1 MRILIVSQYF
11 WPETFRIND
20 MALGL
25 KERGHEVA
33 VLTSIPNY
41 PEGKFFKGYSFFGT
55 TKEIWNGISIYR
67 CRQIPRGQNNSI
79 LLSLNYLS
87 FVLFASWKVLGLP
100 KKFDKVLVYQIS
112 PVFQII
118 PALLASWRFH
128 ASLLVNVQDLWP
140 ETFASTRQGK
150 KSLFLKWVGAIS
162 DYLYRKSDFLL
173 LPFKSSQPIL
183 EKRGIPENRMSYLPN
198 SVDTFYS
205 PVAPDPQFEYLFT
218 GEIHLLLTGNLGEA
232 QGIELII
239 EAARELKEK
248 YPRLRWLL
256 VGGGRNRKELEQ
268 LTREKGLEQVVL
280 FPGRLPATVIPS
292 LIARADA
299 TLLTLKKEPIFA
311 ITVPNRLQSY
321 MACGKPI
328 IASIDGEAAKIISD
342 SRSGL
347 VAPAGDLH
355 GFIQLV
361 KNFIN
366 ISTEQRKQWG
376 SNARFYFL
384 THFERN
390 QVLDQL
396 VELIKQEEGVNNS
409 SGK

>member
-1 MRILIVSQYF
+1 
-11 WPETFRIND
+11 
-20 MALGL
+20 
-25 KERGHEVA
+25 
-33 VLTSIPNY
+33 
-41 PEGKFFKGYSFFGT
+41 
-55 TKEIWNGISIYR
+55 
-67 CRQIPRGQNNSI
+67 
-79 LLSLNYLS
+79 
-87 FVLFASWKVLGLP
+87 
-100 KKFDKVLVYQIS
+100 
-112 PVFQII
+112 
-118 PALLASWRFH
+118 
-128 ASLLVNVQDLWP
+128 
-140 ETFASTRQGK
+140 
-150 KSLFLKWVGAIS
+150 VGAIS
-162 DYLYRKSDFLL
+162 DYLYRKSDLLL

-198 SVDTFYS
+198 SVDTFYL

-248 YPRLRWLL
+248 HPRLRWLL
-256 VGGGRNRKELEQ
+256 VGGGRNRVELEQ

-280 FPGRLPATVIPS
+280 FPGRFPATVIPS

-328 IASIDGEAAKIISD
+328 IASIDGEAANIISD

-347 VAPAGDLH
+347 VAPAGDLQ

-361 KNFIN
+361 NNFIN
-366 ISTEQRKQWG
+366 YSTEQREQWG
-376 SNARFYFL
+376 SNARSYFL
-384 THFERN
+384 THYERN

-396 VELIKQEEGVNNS
+396 NQLLQQDAGVDNLSIK
-409 SGK
+409 

>member
-1 MRILIVSQYF
+1 MRILVITQYF
-11 WPETFRIND
+11 WPENFRIND

-41 PEGKFFKGYSFFGT
+41 PEGKFFPGYSFFGT
-55 TKEIWNGISIYR
+55 TKEKWSGITIYR
-67 CRQIPRGQNNSI
+67 CRQIPRGHHNSI

-87 FVLFASWKVLGLP
+87 FVLFSSWKVLWLP

-128 ASLLVNVQDLWP
+128 APLVVNVQDLWP

-162 DYLYRKSDFLL
+162 DYLYRKSDLLL

-183 EKRGIPENRMSYLPN
+183 EKRGIPANRMSYLPN
-198 SVDTFYS
+198 SVDTFYL
-205 PVAPDPQFEYLFT
+205 PVEPDPRFEYLFT

-239 EAARELKEK
+239 EAAEKLKEI

-256 VGGGRNRKELEQ
+256 VGEGRNRKELEQ

-280 FPGRLPATVIPS
+280 FPGRFPASVIPS

-328 IASIDGEAAKIISD
+328 IASIDGEAAKIIFD
-342 SRSGL
+342 SQSGL
-347 VAPAGDLH
+347 VSPAGDLQ

-361 KNFIN
+361 NNFIN
-366 ISTEQRKQWG
+366 YSTEQREQWG
-376 SNARFYFL
+376 SNARSYFL

-396 VELIKQEEGVNNS
+396 NQLLQQERGVDNL